1 MRQADIIR
9 LEFVGG
15 LRLETAIRPVGVK
28 GEGAVADTNILT
40 VCCLRHANAI
50 RQGCCRRC
58 GWHRRRV
65 LSSDTSASNDI
76 NNPNNNNNN
85 KKNEY

>member
-15 LRLETAIRPVGVK
+15 LRLETAIRAVGVK
-28 GEGAVADTNILT
+28 GEGAVADTDILT
-40 VCCLRHANAI
+40 DCCLRHANAI

-58 GWHRRRV
+58 SWHRRRV
-65 LSSDTSASNDI
+65 LSSDTSASNDT
-76 NNPNNNNNN
+76 NNNTTNNN